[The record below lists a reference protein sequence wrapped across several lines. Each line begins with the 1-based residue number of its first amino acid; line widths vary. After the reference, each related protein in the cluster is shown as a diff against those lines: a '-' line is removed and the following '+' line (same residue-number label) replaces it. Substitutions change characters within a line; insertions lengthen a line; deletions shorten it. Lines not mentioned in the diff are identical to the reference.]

1 MQNSMRRTGLPWSIA
16 MSLHRK
22 VTLLAGTAACLF
34 ALVYAAPIFGAA
46 AFQTDAVVTAQNPA
60 EDEALM
66 APLRF
71 EAQAA
76 LARLEARSVD

>member
-1 MQNSMRRTGLPWSIA
+1 

-34 ALVYAAPIFGAA
+34 AIVYAAPIFGAA